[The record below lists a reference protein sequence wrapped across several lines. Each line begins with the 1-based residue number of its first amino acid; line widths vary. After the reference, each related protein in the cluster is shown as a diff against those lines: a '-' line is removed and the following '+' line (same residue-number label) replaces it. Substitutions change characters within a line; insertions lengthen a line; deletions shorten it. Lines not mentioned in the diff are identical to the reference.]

1 VANSAT
7 HRALPYP
14 IKGARFSLPIPYL
27 DADGDPT
34 DPTTPDTEVSKD
46 AGAFADCTEEVTTV
60 TGSNGVGYITLTGAE
75 TDCSMLVVCAKVA
88 SGPKATLLECSPAVL
103 AEVGTGTL
111 SAGSAGG
118 GTLGTLLAYDV
129 TGCFIKTTGGTG
141 GGGTGGASNQARK
154 IVTYNTGTGAFTVTP
169 NWETTPDNTTTYAVL
184 LPEGV
189 TLGMLRALNPTTA
202 GRTLDVTAT
211 GAAGVDWGNVENPT
225 TTVGLS
231 GTTVKTATDVET
243 DTADIQS
250 RLPAALGAN
259 GNIKADVRDWLG
271 TAAATPTTAGV
282 PEVDVTHFGGAA
294 GTFLSGRP
302 EVKLGDVAHGG
313 TSAVI
318 TFERM
323 VGASATLNE
332 PCVKFTGN
340 GSGDGINLTGGQ
352 TGDGLHAL
360 GGLSGGYGIHAL
372 SQGIGGSG
380 LYAQGS
386 GAGGSGATFNGDNS
400 DLTLTNSASATLAD
414 AVWLS
419 GSTRQL
425 TGTQAFNLTG
435 DITGNLSGSVGSVAA
450 GGITS
455 ASIATGAVDADA
467 LATDA
472 VEEIRNA
479 VTGGA
484 YSLQTDATG
493 YVKVSDGIGTG
504 QLSLTAGFLDW
515 NASWDAE
522 VQSEVADGL
531 TAYGASTVTTAQ
543 VNAEMVDA
551 LSTDTYAEPGQGAP
565 GATLSLAAKINY
577 LYATWRNKKTQTA
590 TEFTLFA
597 DDGTTA
603 IAKSTVSDDGTTSTF
618 GEMVTGA

>member
-1 VANSAT
+1 
-7 HRALPYP
+7 LPYP

-27 DADGDPT
+27 DATGTPT

-211 GAAGVDWGNVENPT
+211 GAAGIDWGNVENPT

-386 GAGGSGATFNGDNS
+386 GAGGSGATFNGDSS
-400 DLTLTNSASATLAD
+400 DLTLTNSASSTLENV
-414 AVWLS
+414 VWLAAS
-419 GSTRQL
+419 RTLTSAQTFDL
-425 TGTQAFNLTG
+425 TGN
-435 DITGNLSGSVGSVAA
+435 ITGNLSGSVGSVTGAVGSVTGNVGGNVAGSVASVTGAINTAA
-450 GGITS
+450 GVITTLD
-455 ASIATGAVDADA
+455 ALDTAQDTQHGTTQTAIADVPTNAELATAITTGLTTALTEGYRATGATGSVRDLLYEILGNLVEFANAGTTRTVKKLDG
-467 LATDA
+467 ATTAKTYTYD
-472 VEEIRNA
+472 
-479 VTGGA
+479 
-484 YSLQTDATG
+484 DATTPT
-493 YVKVSDGIGTG
+493 SIT
-504 QLSLTAGFLDW
+504 
-515 NASWDAE
+515 E
-522 VQSEVADGL
+522 
-531 TAYGASTVTTAQ
+531 
-543 VNAEMVDA
+543 
-551 LSTDTYAEPGQGAP
+551 
-565 GATLSLAAKINY
+565 AT
-577 LYATWRNKKTQTA
+577 
-590 TEFTLFA
+590 
-597 DDGTTA
+597 
-603 IAKSTVSDDGTTSTF
+603 
-618 GEMVTGA
+618 